1 MSHNKRR
8 SRSSPLTAVLAVIL
22 FLAGIAAVGASLW
35 MQENEITTGAEAYE
49 TLSQQLKLPDTT
61 EEAPDVQEADDPE
74 NTVQDA
80 QPVQT
85 PEEQPSAEESIVEL
99 PAEITEEPSVTVISP
114 LPVVTTEPAVQET
127 TPTTQPA
134 ISKPASGNS
143 GYTGADLDACKA
155 INSDFIGWLQIPGT
169 KVDYPVVLTNDVD
182 YYLDHTFDRQENIIG
197 CLFSLG
203 KSDYSTPSRNIAVY
217 GHHMRRSRSTT
228 MFQPLHEYK
237 SASFRNAHAD
247 ITFDTLYGSRSYTVF
262 AVINKRESDWDASAA
277 DFASDAD
284 YQAFLDRVQEW
295 SLYDTGVHVSTYDHI
310 LTLITCD
317 RDYHS
322 DDGQLVVMA
331 VQN

>member
-1 MSHNKRR
+1 MKTKQQLREHLHTYAQIGVAVGLLMGAIDLWGEDLQAQESALLDQVL
-8 SRSSPLTAVLAVIL
+8 SEELTAYEIFESLSTT
-22 FLAGIAAVGASLW
+22 VGEVSGNATSAPDKTSKSA
-35 MQENEITTGAEAYE
+35 QAQPSVRPS
-49 TLSQQLKLPDTT
+49 TLSGVNLAKL
-61 EEAPDVQEADDPE
+61 QS
-74 NTVQDA
+74 Q
-80 QPVQT
+80 
-85 PEEQPSAEESIVEL
+85 
-99 PAEITEEPSVTVISP
+99 
-114 LPVVTTEPAVQET
+114 
-127 TPTTQPA
+127 
-134 ISKPASGNS
+134 NS
-143 GYTGADLDACKA
+143 E
-155 INSDFIGWLQIPGT
+155 FIAWLQIPGT
-169 KVDYPVVLTNDVD
+169 KISYPVVQTDD
-182 YYLDHTFDRQENIIG
+182 AAYYLTHTFSRKEGVSG

-284 YQAFLDRVQEW
+284 YQAFLDRVQDW
-295 SLYDTGVHVSTYDHI
+295 SLYDTGVHVSTDDHI